1 MATVRPYPCRW
12 PTVARSFSD
21 CRSRNRMVPASPEPV
36 SGLLEVLAPEIL
48 ALEILAGRHT
58 LDRPSTGRL
67 LALGNQ
73 RPHVDDPL
81 ALLSGD
87 LGPVVGVGGVG
98 QILVFLVLLRDRR
111 KHVVGADAPA
121 LTRDRSLDR
130 QLLRPAN
137 DVFDYGAGR
146 EILE

>member
-36 SGLLEVLAPEIL
+36 SGLPEVLP
-48 ALEILAGRHT
+48 LEILAGRHT

-98 QILVFLVLLRDRR
+98 QILVFLVLLLDRR
-111 KHVVGADAPA
+111 KHVVGADASA